1 VNKKINYFIKIPISL
16 FLALAIIALPLLAQ
30 QSETQNAIRE
40 AELQA
45 KTDANS
51 TLWLFFGCI
60 GSILAIALGQLIEP
74 KPPQSSL
81 LGKSPE
87 YVAAYTDAY
96 VKKVKSVRMSNSLI
110 GCGIG
115 TALWVGAYVLLFAAA
130 AATTPTYYY

>member
-16 FLALAIIALPLLAQ
+16 FLVLSIIALPLLAQ
-30 QSETQNAIRE
+30 QSETQNAVRE

-51 TLWLFFGCI
+51 TLWLFVGCL
-60 GSILAIALGQLIEP
+60 GGLLAIVIGQLIEP
-74 KPPQSSL
+74 KPPQSAL

-96 VKKVKSVRMSNSLI
+96 VKKVKSVRMNNSLI

-115 TALWVGAYVLLFAAA
+115 TAAWVGIYVLLIAAA
-130 AATTPTYYY
+130 SETTYYY